1 MRNIVVLLGRRDQP
15 TDGVEDYCERLAEA
29 LGEHGYRLQQV
40 RVAWADE
47 GWGAAYRRLWSEAV
61 RWRGGWALV
70 QYTALSWSRR
80 GFPTGF
86 LLVLAILKRRGCRV
100 GVVFHDPEGF
110 PGSRW
115 IDWAR
120 RAPQHRIMRAAY
132 ALAEQTVHNVPVERV
147 GWLPRPAPKAVYIP
161 VGANVP
167 AVLEREARAGAQDG
181 RRTVAVFCVTGGS
194 SGEEEVRDIARALGR
209 ARRAVGTLRLVAMG
223 RGSREAEGALQRAL
237 DGVGVELSV
246 MGVLPAGEV
255 SRELAEA
262 DALLF
267 VRGPLSSQRTS
278 AIGGLAC
285 GLPVV
290 GYSGMHTGPP
300 LTEAGLLLAPYRDSG
315 ALADGLTRVLSDRD
329 LWQHL
334 HERSVEAYRRHFS
347 WEAIATRYIEVL
359 GG

>member
-1 MRNIVVLLGRRDQP
+1 MSLVLLPGRRDQP
-15 TDGVEDYCERLAEA
+15 TDGVEDYCTWLAEA
-29 LGEHGYRLQQV
+29 LARRGWAV
-40 RVAWADE
+40 RCVRAPWADE
-47 GWGAAYRRLWSEAV
+47 GWAAACRWLWSEAA

-86 LLVLAILKRRGCRV
+86 LLVLAILKLRGCRV

-115 IDWAR
+115 IDRAR
-120 RAPQHRIMRAAY
+120 RASQHRIMRAAY

-147 GWLPRPAPKAVYIP
+147 GWLPRPGPKAVHIP

-167 AVLEREARAGAQDG
+167 AVLEREARVRGQDG

-194 SGEEEVRDIARALGR
+194 PGEEEVRDITRALGR
-209 ARRAVGTLRLVAMG
+209 ARRSVGALRLVVMG
-223 RGSREAEGALQRAL
+223 RGSREAEGALRRAL
-237 DGVGVELSV
+237 DGVSVELSV
-246 MGVLPAGEV
+246 MGILPAGEV
-255 SRELAEA
+255 SRVLAEA

-278 AIGGLAC
+278 AVAGMAC

-290 GYSGMHTGPP
+290 GYSGPYTGPP

-315 ALADGLTRVLSDRD
+315 ALAEGLERVLLDRG

-334 HERSVEAYRRHFS
+334 HERSVEAYRQHFS
-347 WEAIATRYIEVL
+347 WDAIADRYVEVL
-359 GG
+359 GR